1 MDKPPD
7 SSSLLPLTVLLSY
20 CSAVTAFYLWSNQP
34 VFHEVMFGVICV
46 VLTLLDLKQVVYH
59 KEIFSKRRSLQI
71 NEYVFPGPQA
81 PEGSWAVRRRRT
93 QHVSLTHH
101 CRCRKNSEK
110 IALLLAPR
118 RVHCSIA
125 SKLEEEGLIFHWGG
139 RIRREET
146 LRGPGALHP
155 PL

>member
-1 MDKPPD
+1 MHLNCPLLLRKCMITPVCNQVPVIAQASFISCLQDRQLSRTIIRQKHSTLFGSIEKHSVYPRIDHIFSPQVDKPPD

-46 VLTLLDLKQVVYH
+46 VLTLLDLKQVVCH

-81 PEGSWAVRRRRT
+81 PEGS
-93 QHVSLTHH
+93 
-101 CRCRKNSEK
+101 
-110 IALLLAPR
+110 
-118 RVHCSIA
+118 
-125 SKLEEEGLIFHWGG
+125 
-139 RIRREET
+139 
-146 LRGPGALHP
+146 
-155 PL
+155 

>member
-46 VLTLLDLKQVVYH
+46 VLTLLDLKQVVCH

-81 PEGSWAVRRRRT
+81 PEGS
-93 QHVSLTHH
+93 
-101 CRCRKNSEK
+101 
-110 IALLLAPR
+110 
-118 RVHCSIA
+118 
-125 SKLEEEGLIFHWGG
+125 
-139 RIRREET
+139 
-146 LRGPGALHP
+146 
-155 PL
+155 